1 VPYLNGRADAISNRG
16 WSREFDDPIVLT
28 DGRVLRTLLDAGNY
42 VVALSP
48 KAKKLPEWQ
57 AAAEALVMAAEGR
70 GSLMHAHSVVRY
82 QPSWHPA

>member
-16 WSREFDDPIVLT
+16 WSREFDDPIALT

-48 KAKKLPEWQ
+48 KAKKITRVASRCGGASYGGGGPRFVD
-57 AAAEALVMAAEGR
+57 ACA
-70 GSLMHAHSVVRY
+70 
-82 QPSWHPA
+82 